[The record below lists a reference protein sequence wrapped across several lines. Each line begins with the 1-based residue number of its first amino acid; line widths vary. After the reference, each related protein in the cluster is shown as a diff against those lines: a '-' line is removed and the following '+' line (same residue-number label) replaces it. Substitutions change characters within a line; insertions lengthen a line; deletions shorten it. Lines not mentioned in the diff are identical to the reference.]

1 MKKKFNVFSLVF
13 VLLLSTLL
21 TACGSKKQNEQ
32 TKESETAG
40 TSQDNADAVT
50 YGGSI
55 VVGITNDLDS
65 LDPHKAVAAGT
76 SEVLFNL
83 FEGLVKLN
91 SNGDL
96 VPAVAK
102 DYKISE
108 DGMTYTFILR
118 DNVKFHNGKTVTVED
133 VVYSIKRCA
142 GLLEENDPSVVQVSA
157 LSIISEINVVDE
169 KTVELVLREPN
180 TELLSYLTFAIIPD
194 DYEQQDT
201 APVGTGPFKF
211 VSYEALKS
219 LVVEKNKDYYMEGI
233 PYLDKVTFKISADTQ
248 SAFMELLAGT
258 IDIFPYLTQTQAS
271 QLTSGYE
278 IEVGNTNLVQALFLN
293 NAAEPFQ
300 DIRVRQALC
309 YAIDRQAIL
318 DFVAGGNG
326 TLIGSNMFPNLKK
339 YFNADLVEHYTY
351 NVDKAKE
358 LLAEAGYGSGF
369 SFTITVPS
377 NYQFHVDTA
386 QVIVEQLKQIG
397 VTANIQLVEWAS
409 WLNDVYK
416 GRNYEATIIGLD
428 SDLAPSDILLRYNS
442 DSDKNFVNYANKNFD
457 EIYQMAIK
465 TTDET
470 KKVEYYQKLQA
481 LLCEDA
487 ASVYIQDPASLVAVN
502 KKLGGYAFYPV
513 YVQDMSLV
521 YYKGQVENH

>member
-21 TACGSKKQNEQ
+21 TACGSKKENEQ
-32 TKESETAG
+32 T
-40 TSQDNADAVT
+40 V
-50 YGGSI
+50 

-76 SEVLFNL
+76 REVLFNM
-83 FEGLVKLN
+83 FEGLVKPN

-96 VPAVAK
+96 VSAVAE
-102 DYKISE
+102 DYEISE
-108 DGMTYTFILR
+108 DGMKYTFILR
-118 DNVKFHNGKTVTVED
+118 DNVKFHNGKTVTVDD

-142 GLLEENDPSVVQVSA
+142 GLLEDKDPNVVQVSA
-157 LSIISEINVVDE
+157 LSIISEIHIVDE
-169 KTVELVLREPN
+169 KTVELVLNEPN

-194 DYEQQDT
+194 DYDQQDK

-211 VSYEALKS
+211 VSYEALGS
-219 LVVEKNKDYYMEGI
+219 LVIERNEDYYMEGV

-258 IDIFPYLTQTQAS
+258 IDVFPYLTQTQAS
-271 QLTSGYE
+271 QLTSDYE

-293 NAAEPFQ
+293 NAVEPF
-300 DIRVRQALC
+300 DDVRVRQALC

-318 DFVAGGNG
+318 DMVAGGNG
-326 TLIGSNMFPNLKK
+326 TIIGSNMFPNFKK
-339 YFNADLVEHYTY
+339 YYNEDLASRYSY
-351 NVDKAKE
+351 DVDKAKE
-358 LLAEAGYGSGF
+358 LLKEAGYESGF

-397 VTANIQLVEWAS
+397 ITAKIQLVEWAN
-409 WLNDVYK
+409 WLDDVYK

-428 SDLAPSDILLRYNS
+428 SQLAPSDILLRYNS
-442 DSDKNFVNYANKNFD
+442 DDNKNFVNYSNEKYD
-457 EIYQMAIK
+457 EIYQLAIK
-465 TTDET
+465 TTDEE
-470 KKVEYYQKLQA
+470 KKVEYYKQLQA
-481 LLCEDA
+481 MLSEDA

-502 KKLGGYAFYPV
+502 KNLGGYTFYPV
-513 YVQDMSLV
+513 FVQDMSLV
-521 YYKGQVENH
+521 YYKGETEQ

>member
-13 VLLLSTLL
+13 VLVLSTLL
-21 TACGSKKQNEQ
+21 TACGSKKANEQ
-32 TKESETAG
+32 T
-40 TSQDNADAVT
+40 V
-50 YGGSI
+50 

-76 SEVLFNL
+76 REVLFNI
-83 FEGLVKLN
+83 FEGLVKPN

-96 VPAVAK
+96 VPAVAE
-102 DYKISE
+102 DYEISE
-108 DGMTYTFILR
+108 DGKKYTFTLR
-118 DNVKFHNGKTVTVED
+118 DKVKFHNGKTVTVDD

-142 GLLEENDPSVVQVSA
+142 GLLEEKDPNVVQVSA
-157 LSIISEINVVDE
+157 LSIISEINIVDE
-169 KTVELVLREPN
+169 KTVELVLSEAN
-180 TELLSYLTFAIIPD
+180 TELLSYLTCAIIPE
-194 DYEQQDT
+194 DYKQQDA

-211 VSYEALKS
+211 VSYEALGS
-219 LVVEKNKDYYMEGI
+219 LVIEKNEDYYIEGV

-271 QLTSGYE
+271 QLTSDYE

-293 NAAEPFQ
+293 NAVEPF
-300 DIRVRQALC
+300 DDVRVRQALC

-326 TLIGSNMFPNLKK
+326 TIIGSNMFPNFKK
-339 YFNADLVEHYTY
+339 YYDADLANRYSY
-351 NVDKAKE
+351 DVDKAKE
-358 LLAEAGYGSGF
+358 LLKEAGYESGF

-386 QVIVEQLKQIG
+386 QVIIEQLKEIG
-397 VTANIQLVEWAS
+397 VTANIQQVEWAS
-409 WLNDVYK
+409 WLDDVYK

-428 SDLAPSDILLRYNS
+428 SELAPSDILLRYNS
-442 DSDKNFVNYANKNFD
+442 DNSKNFVNYSNEMFD
-457 EIYQMAIK
+457 EIYQLAIK
-465 TTDET
+465 TTDEEE
-470 KKVEYYQKLQA
+470 KVAYYQQLQA
-481 LLCEDA
+481 LLSEDA

-502 KKLGGYAFYPV
+502 KKLGGYTFYPV
-513 YVQDMSLV
+513 YVQDMSLI
-521 YYKGQVENH
+521 YFKGETENQ